1 MISTISVMTLR
12 YAIVLFCHCILV
24 FFNFD
29 IGNSSFAVVIC
40 HFHSVRF
47 NMLFCQGNMHQRDC
61 KPKINLQMFFIS
73 GVKKLRRFVR

>member
-1 MISTISVMTLR
+1 MTLR

-24 FFNFD
+24 FFNLD
-29 IGNSSFAVVIC
+29 IGNRSFAVVIC

-47 NMLFCQGNMHQRDC
+47 VMLFCQGNMHQRDC
-61 KPKINLQMFFIS
+61 KPRNKPKNVFFIS